1 MEVQELVTIT
11 PWTMIFQILNL
22 LLLMFLFKKFL
33 FKPVTDILEKR
44 KAEIDHH
51 YEEAENAETAAKT
64 MKAAYEEKMTGAR
77 EEADR
82 VIATAQESASAISE
96 DILNKARKDAAQIK
110 QRAQNEIYIEK
121 QKAFDEVKNQ
131 LSDIAMDI
139 ASQVIDREVS
149 AKDHQT
155 FIDDFIQN
163 VGEAS

>member
-22 LLLMFLFKKFL
+22 LLLMFLFKKYL

-44 KAEIDHH
+44 KAEIEQH
-51 YEEAENAETAAKT
+51 YQEAESAEVAAKS

-82 VIATAQESASAISE
+82 VIATAQESANAISD
-96 DILNKARKDAAQIK
+96 DIINKARTDAAQIK
-110 QRAQNEIYIEK
+110 ERAQNEIDIEK
-121 QKAFDEVKNQ
+121 QKAFDEVKTQ

-139 ASQVIDREVS
+139 AAQVIDREVN
-149 AKDHQT
+149 AKDHQE
-155 FIDDFIQN
+155 FIDVFIKN

>member
-110 QRAQNEIYIEK
+110 QRAQNEINIEK

>member
-22 LLLMFLFKKFL
+22 LLLMFLFKKYL

-44 KAEIDHH
+44 KAEIEQH
-51 YEEAENAETAAKT
+51 YQEAESAEVAAKS

-77 EEADR
+77 EEADC
-82 VIATAQESASAISE
+82 VIATAQESANAISD
-96 DILNKARKDAAQIK
+96 DIINKARTDAAQIK
-110 QRAQNEIYIEK
+110 ERAQNEIDIEK
-121 QKAFDEVKNQ
+121 QKAFDEVKTQ

-139 ASQVIDREVS
+139 AAQVIDREVN
-149 AKDHQT
+149 AKDHQE
-155 FIDDFIQN
+155 FIDDFIKN